1 MNLRIGGIHMVYLE
15 KNRFVTSFSSK
26 HEPAYK
32 VSLGETFVVETHDC
46 YSGVFTSEEQL
57 RTDVDIPFINPATGP
72 IFIEGLKAGD
82 TLRVEIIDIQ
92 LDESGVMMLFPG
104 MGPIGHLVSKMD
116 TRIMPVVGD
125 KVIFNE
131 DIHLPLRPMIG
142 VIGVAPEGEEV
153 STVSPGDHGGNMDT
167 KYITTGNTVYF
178 PVFHDGGLLGL
189 GDMHAAMG
197 DGELNGSGVEIGGK
211 VTLRLTKVTNE
222 IRMPF
227 VETKDSY
234 MVISSGKT
242 FEEATNRGL
251 ETVVALFQEKLSLS
265 FNEAYRLLSATCD
278 LQISQIVNPLMT
290 VRIAIPKALFGEPIF
305 KLAME

>member
-1 MNLRIGGIHMVYLE
+1 MIYLE
-15 KNRFVTSFSSK
+15 KNRFVTSFSSA
-26 HEPAYK
+26 HEPAYT
-32 VSLGETFVVETHDC
+32 VALGETFVVETHDC
-46 YSGVFTSEEQL
+46 YSGVFKSEEQL
-57 RTDVDIPFINPATGP
+57 RTDVEVPFINPATGP
-72 IFIEGLKAGD
+72 IYIEGLQAGD
-82 TLRVEIIDIQ
+82 TLRVEILDIQ
-92 LDESGVMMLFPG
+92 LDEFGVMMLYPG
-104 MGPIGHLVSKMD
+104 MGPIGELVPKMD
-116 TRIMPVVGD
+116 TRIMPIAGD

-131 DIHLPLRPMIG
+131 NIHLPLRPMIG
-142 VIGVAPEGEEV
+142 VMGVAPEGEAV

-178 PVFHDGGLLGL
+178 PVFHDGGLFGL

-211 VTLRLTKVTNE
+211 VTLRLTKVTGK
-222 IRMPF
+222 ITMPF
-227 VETKDSY
+227 VETMDSY

-251 ETVVALFQEKLSLS
+251 ETVVALLQEKLSLP

-290 VRIAIPKALFGEPIF
+290 VRVAVPKSLLGESIF
-305 KLAME
+305 KSN